1 MKKIAITTI
10 LILGLASA
18 KGQEPVWTLDACM
31 RYAIDNSTTVKK
43 QVYTADTYKAERNA
57 AVASFFPA
65 ASASVGAQ
73 YNYGRSIDPE
83 TNTYNNCP
91 DTNFHWRTADQ
102 PVAHGQVEP
111 THGNQRYPKGER

>member
-57 AVASFFPA
+57 AAGSQTRL
-65 ASASVGAQ
+65 SV
-73 YNYGRSIDPE
+73 
-83 TNTYNNCP
+83 
-91 DTNFHWRTADQ
+91 
-102 PVAHGQVEP
+102 
-111 THGNQRYPKGER
+111 